1 MPVKIIAGIL
11 CSVGMF
17 LFGIDIIGDGLSLV
31 CGEKMKSILSTCTK
45 SRLTGVLTGFL
56 VTAVIQSS
64 CAATVMA
71 VSFVESGV
79 LSLSGSVGIIMGAN
93 IGTTVTSLLLAV
105 NFSHIAPLAVFIGT
119 VIKMFCKKE
128 KLKNI
133 GLIICGFGLLFVAM
147 SSMSEYLNYFKE
159 SGKAEAVLAASQGK
173 IQNILIGFLVTA
185 IMQSSSATI
194 GILQSASLS
203 GLISLEGALYILF
216 GQNIGAV
223 VPTLLSSLKAG
234 KQAKKAAVIHLLF
247 NVMGTGVFILISNL
261 TPYVFLLEKIENKS
275 LAISVAHIIF
285 NVGSTALLFP
295 FGKQVER
302 LSEWIVDFRV
312 RIVK

>member
-31 CGEKMKSILSTCTK
+31 CGEKMKTILSACTK
-45 SRLTGVLTGFL
+45 NRFTGVLTGFL

-79 LSLSGSVGIIMGAN
+79 LTLSGSVGIIMGAN

-105 NFSHIAPLAVFIGT
+105 NFSHIAPLAVFLGT
-119 VIKMFCKKE
+119 FIKMFCKKE
-128 KLKNI
+128 KVKNI

-147 SSMSEYLNYFKE
+147 SSMSEYLNFFKE
-159 SGKAEAVLAASQGK
+159 SGKAEAVLAASQSK
-173 IQNILIGFLVTA
+173 LQNILIGFFVTA

-194 GILQSASLS
+194 GVLQSASLS

-223 VPTLLSSLKAG
+223 IPTLLSSIKSG
-234 KQAKKAAVIHLLF
+234 RQAKKAAVVHLLF
-247 NVMGTGVFILISNL
+247 NVIGTAAFILIASFS
-261 TPYVFLLEKIENKS
+261 PYISLLENFANKS

-285 NVGSTALLFP
+285 NVGSTLLLFP
-295 FGKQVER
+295 FGNQLER
-302 LSEWIVDFRV
+302 LSGWIVDFRV